1 MQCQLLLVEAP
12 TMVPAVCGTG
22 TITQVYLIVGKE
34 KMNVLWTKMK
44 RTTSMRTGKNY
55 RLFTMKEGTLLVVK
69 LTGFIIDVVESRGR
83 CF

>member
-1 MQCQLLLVEAP
+1 
-12 TMVPAVCGTG
+12 MVPAVCGTG

-34 KMNVLWTKMK
+34 KTNVLWTKMK

-55 RLFTMKEGTLLVVK
+55 RLFTIKEGTVLVVK
-69 LTGFIIDVVESRGR
+69 LTGFIIDAVESRGR

>member
-1 MQCQLLLVEAP
+1 
-12 TMVPAVCGTG
+12 MVPAVCGTG

-34 KMNVLWTKMK
+34 KMNVLWTKMR

-55 RLFTMKEGTLLVVK
+55 RLFTIKESTVLVVK